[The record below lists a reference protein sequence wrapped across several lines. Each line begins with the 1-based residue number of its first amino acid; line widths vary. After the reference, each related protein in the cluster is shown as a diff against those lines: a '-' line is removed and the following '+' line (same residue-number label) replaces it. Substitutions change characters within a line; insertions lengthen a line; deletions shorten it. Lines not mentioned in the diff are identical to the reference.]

1 MQHMLGKST
10 ENWHSK
16 RQIGITLPILYGTS
30 RDKAHIEL
38 PYGYDRLFIGR
49 LNMTQF
55 YN

>member
-10 ENWHSK
+10 ESWNSK

-30 RDKAHIEL
+30 SDKAHVEL
-38 PYGYDRLFIGR
+38 PYGYDRPFIGR

>member
-10 ENWHSK
+10 ESWHSK
-16 RQIGITLPILYGTS
+16 RQIGITLAILYGTS

-38 PYGYDRLFIGR
+38 PYGYDRLSIGR